1 MYTYPQALDAMHKI
15 FRELLIL
22 RHPTFGHAVSL
33 NVIPD
38 AASGTASVSW
48 ETYGLRSQLSSVTV
62 RMPVLPANY
71 KMSAAEFD
79 DYAGLILH
87 EFGHPEF
94 TDDTSCDRARRE
106 GYFKLLN
113 ALEDVRMEKAV
124 IDANI
129 VANAQTVFEKLVYSL
144 DYRMSADAFDA
155 NASRNIG
162 LVMAFL
168 GRHANGYAIDASIIT
183 RKIDPNG
190 KVAKVL
196 GWALPALMKCAD
208 TNACLILARRIQK
221 ALPKDKAR
229 EPEKGRG
236 EATEGQ
242 KGEPKQGEKG
252 EGQGPEGQPSKD
264 QPKGDQPAQP
274 KEGEAKGDKPQA
286 GGGAGDEQ
294 EPLTD
299 ADIESAD
306 VRPTN
311 PKALTKDKDPLAQTE
326 ANIIQAIRQA
336 QAKADKPFRKA
347 QNAQPVLANA
357 IAQMASTATRQR
369 ALLARALK
377 RNEDDLYEGGLKHG
391 KFDRRAAANMRAG
404 SVNVFGRREMI
415 DGYETDCVILVDG
428 SGSMCLGNIDK
439 ATVFALVVAQAA
451 AQVGVACS
459 TYVFGTSQS
468 TFGGNGLVTINE
480 GRSKPDAAKFAHMI
494 EAAGGGTPLS
504 PSMLAVAQKQVVR
517 ARGKRKVMFVI
528 SDGMCSAGPNTL
540 KGVATYI
547 EQSMGVELAHMSIGN
562 PLRGCF
568 RNEVHVNPLD
578 DVANVGLTSLVK
590 ALEAG
595 V

>member
-15 FRELLIL
+15 FKELLFL
-22 RHPTFGHAVSL
+22 RYPSFAATIVL
-33 NVIPD
+33 NVVPD
-38 AASGTASVSW
+38 PVSGTASVSW
-48 ETYGLRSQLSSVTV
+48 ECYGAHGRLSAVTV

-71 KMSAAEFD
+71 KMSAQEFD

-87 EFGHPEF
+87 EFGHPVF
-94 TDDTSCDRARRE
+94 TDDASCDRARRE
-106 GYFKLLN
+106 GFFKLLN

-124 IDANI
+124 IDAKI

-144 DYRMSADAFDA
+144 DYRMGRDEFDA

-183 RKIDPNG
+183 KKIDPNG

-221 ALPKDKAR
+221 ALPKDKAK

-242 KGEPKQGEKG
+242 KGEPQKGEQGEGQQTDQPSTEKG
-252 EGQGPEGQPSKD
+252 EK
-264 QPKGDQPAQP
+264 KGEPQQSQD
-274 KEGEAKGDKPQA
+274 KGEAQKDAPV
-286 GGGAGDEQ
+286 GGGAGEEQ

-306 VRPTN
+306 IRPEN
-311 PKALTKDKDPLAQTE
+311 PKALTKENSANAQTE

-336 QAKADKPFRKA
+336 QAKADKPFKKA

-439 ATVFALVVAQAA
+439 ATIFALVVAQAA

-459 TYVFGTSQS
+459 TYVFGTNGSGFAS
-468 TFGGNGLVTINE
+468 NGLVAINE
-480 GRSKPDAAKFAHMI
+480 GRSRPDAAKFAHMI
-494 EAAGGGTPLS
+494 EIAGGGTPLS

-528 SDGMCSAGPNTL
+528 SDGMCSSGPNTL

-568 RNEVHVNPLD
+568 RNEVYVNPQD